1 MVPVAGI
8 EPAWIMHPRDFE
20 SLASTNSTTRA
31 RMDYRL
37 LKKGNKHEKQV
48 DYDPF
53 IEVPAKRAIVKKF

>member
-1 MVPVAGI
+1 
-8 EPAWIMHPRDFE
+8 
-20 SLASTNSTTRA
+20 
-31 RMDYRL
+31 MDYRL